1 MEYIDELNAKM
12 EFLVNRTDSFDR
24 KKFSYFLMDKVEDN
38 EKYFLCYQVL
48 KIISLVRN
56 VPLYVSKR
64 TVKEI
69 DWIDPEYIV
78 SPIRMFFLK
87 IKNEGIKYS
96 MSTKDERIEDC
107 MCPKIYWGMTTAEVN
122 ELAKELYKYGN

>member
-87 IKNEGIKYS
+87 IKNEGIQYS